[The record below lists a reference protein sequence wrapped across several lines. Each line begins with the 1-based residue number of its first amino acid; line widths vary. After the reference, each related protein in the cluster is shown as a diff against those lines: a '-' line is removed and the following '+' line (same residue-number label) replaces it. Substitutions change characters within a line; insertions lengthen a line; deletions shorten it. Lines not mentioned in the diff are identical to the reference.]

1 MKGAFM
7 NYLQKL
13 AHYAQRPQ
21 WAIHRGVGIAAAAM
35 AAAVFAIAT
44 PAQAEIFPHS
54 PMHVGVRCQNDFENN
69 WANTID
75 TYSMCSN
82 FIDTIKRSEWV
93 DFYFNLHGGQ
103 AAFRNGDATE
113 TCNPCGGADSV
124 DFFLLFTHGGVN
136 GNYAAYA
143 MWDFSTFAWS
153 SDLRLGDSGQQ
164 VKVFATY
171 ACDTL
176 QTSDGHFV
184 DRMGPAFGGGV
195 KLLLGAHDLLYDGNS
210 QKGTEFASRMQD
222 GEPIGQSW
230 LEAVWYADNSNH
242 PSAAA
247 TGYNADDCWN
257 RLGMNLQSV
266 QTSPAL
272 RDGDIGYYCWVGWNG
287 S

>member
-1 MKGAFM
+1 
-7 NYLQKL
+7 
-13 AHYAQRPQ
+13 
-21 WAIHRGVGIAAAAM
+21 
-35 AAAVFAIAT
+35 
-44 PAQAEIFPHS
+44 
-54 PMHVGVRCQNDFENN
+54 MHVGVRCQNDFENN

-210 QKGTEFASRMQD
+210 QKGTESQAACKTESRSASPGSRPS
-222 GEPIGQSW
+222 GTRTTPIT
-230 LEAVWYADNSNH
+230 
-242 PSAAA
+242 PPPPA